1 VARGYRRTISID
13 FDTSQVKKGAK
24 DVNAAMR
31 ALDSDFRKSSEEV
44 RKYGRET
51 DGLALQKEVLTKK
64 IELQTGRIEELQ
76 KEYNTA
82 KDTLGEYNKRTMQK
96 KTELNNATVALD
108 KMKDQLAR
116 TTNELKN
123 KETALGRAISKID
136 DLKRSAQEAGVDVD
150 KLAGNF
156 VKTGAVLTGIGAI
169 AGTMAMTFDD
179 AMAKISL
186 RADTSVYSMD
196 ELRNMVL
203 NVASAY
209 TISAGE
215 VANAAF
221 SMLDSN
227 LATEDLAQGLSN
239 AATLARVG
247 FTDMGTSQRTLMR
260 YTNLFNLSIEEQS
273 KLVDQMAVAMDRG
286 DLSLVDLYNSLDR
299 VALSLNR
306 AGVSHEEYLAALTT
320 MTAQGISARDA
331 QRALMRALDEMANP
345 STKITEL
352 AEEMGF
358 SFNRNI
364 NASRGFTG
372 TLEVLNRVANSSS
385 GALDDLFKNCQ
396 AIGAVFALTGESAE
410 AFRGNLDAIGN
421 ASGIADEQL
430 SKLESTAGADMRA
443 ALNDLQINL
452 IRAGDAFQP
461 VISIVA
467 SFISAIAGMPTGVI
481 VAVSAFGAL
490 LIVLGTFIKLV
501 NQLKTVQQG
510 YLTIKAALNA
520 ILGRNAAANKAATAS
535 TAALTKSQISAALAN
550 ATLTKTQ
557 AQALL
562 MSGKLSKAQTIQAL
576 KSGTLAKADIKAA
589 VASGALS
596 KAKAGAILKNAGLLK
611 SNAALA
617 ASNKAVAASAKVVG
631 FSFKLMKK
639 PLIIIGAVVAGLIAL
654 FTILG
659 LISRN
664 SRQEADRAVG
674 QMNANVANA
683 QRQGAQANQAGATTA
698 STQIASIAPMV
709 ESLPRYARGTTNHPG
724 GRAWVGEE
732 GPEIVDLP
740 AGSRVYTAAQSRKMT
755 QDNNGQMVYVDK
767 LILQVDMDE
776 VGEVYRLIDI
786 VRDFAHN
793 KIVYGGV

>member
-1 VARGYRRTISID
+1 MARGYRRTISID

-776 VGEVYRLIDI
+776 VGEVYQLIDI